1 MDLLQCFLS
10 GFASELPVK
19 VFKESRCLQLS
30 LGVHEVDRA
39 RDTQAEL
46 LTLGVWFGGFHC
58 SFSLA
63 S

>member
-1 MDLLQCFLS
+1 MYLLQCFLS
-10 GFASELPVK
+10 GFASELPAK
-19 VFKESRCLQLS
+19 IFKEPRCLQLS

-39 RDTQAEL
+39 RGIQAEL
-46 LTLGVWFGGFHC
+46 LTLGVRFGGFHF